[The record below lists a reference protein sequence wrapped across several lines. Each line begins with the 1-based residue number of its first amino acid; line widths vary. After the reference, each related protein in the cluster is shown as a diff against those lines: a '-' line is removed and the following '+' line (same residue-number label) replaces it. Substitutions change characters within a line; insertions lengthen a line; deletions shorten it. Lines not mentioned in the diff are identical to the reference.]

1 MKDRWTRVMGFPAA
15 ALAGCVSIW
24 LSSGFTQQR
33 RDPPAGVPGMT
44 VDAGGIALT
53 PGAPQWRVLKLGVVR
68 GAAARWTDPV
78 PARVVIDETRASKV
92 QVPLSGRVTRVLVEL
107 GQRVKE
113 GESLFSVASPD
124 IADLRAENE
133 KSAVD
138 LEMARANLERTQALV
153 VSRALP
159 AKEELAAQQ
168 LFKQA
173 EVSLRRASAKLDAL
187 RVSSDTD
194 NVFTVVAPRAGVV
207 VEKTLLVGQSV
218 APDSGSALMV
228 VADLGT
234 VWVVADLFEA
244 QASGVREGAEARVSS
259 PSLPGASL
267 SGKVEMVS
275 AVVDPS
281 RHTVPIRVVLSNSD
295 GTLRPNV
302 YARVRFTTAQQS
314 GTVEIPATALITD
327 GLHQYAYVQCRPG
340 RFDRREIVAGP
351 AHEGQVPVLSGLT
364 PGETIVD
371 EGGFLLDNQLS
382 LGT

>member
-1 MKDRWTRVMGFPAA
+1 
-15 ALAGCVSIW
+15 
-24 LSSGFTQQR
+24 
-33 RDPPAGVPGMT
+33 
-44 VDAGGIALT
+44 
-53 PGAPQWRVLKLGVVR
+53 
-68 GAAARWTDPV
+68 
-78 PARVVIDETRASKV
+78 
-92 QVPLSGRVTRVLVEL
+92 
-107 GQRVKE
+107 
-113 GESLFSVASPD
+113 
-124 IADLRAENE
+124 LRAENE

-159 AKEELAAQQ
+159 AKEELAAEQV
-168 LFKQA
+168 FKQA
-173 EVSLRRASAKLDAL
+173 EVSLKRASAKLDAL

-207 VEKTLLVGQSV
+207 VEKNLLVGQSV

-234 VWVVADLFEA
+234 VWVVADLLEA

-327 GLHQYAYVQCRPG
+327 G
-340 RFDRREIVAGP
+340 
-351 AHEGQVPVLSGLT
+351 
-364 PGETIVD
+364 
-371 EGGFLLDNQLS
+371 
-382 LGT
+382 

>member
-1 MKDRWTRVMGFPAA
+1 M
-15 ALAGCVSIW
+15 
-24 LSSGFTQQR
+24 
-33 RDPPAGVPGMT
+33 
-44 VDAGGIALT
+44 
-53 PGAPQWRVLKLGVVR
+53 
-68 GAAARWTDPV
+68 
-78 PARVVIDETRASKV
+78 
-92 QVPLSGRVTRVLVEL
+92 
-107 GQRVKE
+107 
-113 GESLFSVASPD
+113 
-124 IADLRAENE
+124 
-133 KSAVD
+133 
-138 LEMARANLERTQALV
+138 
-153 VSRALP
+153 
-159 AKEELAAQQ
+159 
-168 LFKQA
+168 
-173 EVSLRRASAKLDAL
+173 
-187 RVSSDTD
+187 
-194 NVFTVVAPRAGVV
+194 
-207 VEKTLLVGQSV
+207 
-218 APDSGSALMV
+218 
-228 VADLGT
+228 
-234 VWVVADLFEA
+234 
-244 QASGVREGAEARVSS
+244 SS

-327 GLHQYAYVQCRPG
+327 GLHQYVYVQCRPG